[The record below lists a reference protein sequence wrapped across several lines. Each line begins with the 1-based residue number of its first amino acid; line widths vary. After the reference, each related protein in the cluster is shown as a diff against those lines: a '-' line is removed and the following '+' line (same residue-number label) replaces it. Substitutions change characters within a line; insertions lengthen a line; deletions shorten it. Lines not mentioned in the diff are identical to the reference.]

1 MHNYPE
7 LFFERFLREPT
18 QPRHSVVSILGVR
31 SMRVTN
37 EAFKALL
44 DKWLKV
50 PGILSSEETIDM
62 EFSFLDFQHTPH
74 EALCQ
79 QLSIFGKGGF
89 TITLRAGTVFV
100 SAVYTPCEVDEAECY
115 RIVDAWK
122 HGNTNAF
129 TTDAIATSDVNTV
142 HCVLKDHLC
151 TLVRKTKDVRDISEY
166 CRQELEK
173 NKHMI
178 KGT

>member
-1 MHNYPE
+1 MNTKTNNYPD

-18 QPRHSVVSILGVR
+18 QPRHSVVSMLGVR

-50 PGILSSEETIDM
+50 AGVLSVEETIDM

-79 QLSIFGKGGF
+79 QQSIFGKGGF

-100 SAVYTPCEVDEAECY
+100 SAVYAPCHVGETECY
-115 RIVDAWK
+115 RIADAWK
-122 HGNTNAF
+122 HGNYNAF
-129 TTDAIATSDVNTV
+129 TTEGIVTSDINSV
-142 HCVLKDHLC
+142 HCVLKDHLF
-151 TLVRKTKDVRDISEY
+151 TLVRKAKDVRDISEY

-173 NKHMI
+173 ANK
-178 KGT
+178 